1 MIGDNIKA
9 LREKLGLTQQ
19 KFADRLFI
27 KQNSLALIESNKRNI
42 SSSLLK
48 LISYEFNARLE
59 WLETGE
65 GEMRNTSNETLLK
78 QFENLSPQS
87 RELVK
92 YFLML
97 PSEVRDKVAE
107 AVAMAA
113 ELYPRKTEAEQ
124 PHVKPDN
131 ELTPDEAAEIVRHER
146 AAVLAA
152 EKRATSTSSASTGTS
167 GLSKKFGSSP

>member
-97 PSEVRDKVAE
+97 PPEVRDKVAE
-107 AVAMAA
+107 AVAMA
-113 ELYPRKTEAEQ
+113 EAKLKQ
-124 PHVKPDN
+124 
-131 ELTPDEAAEIVRHER
+131 
-146 AAVLAA
+146 
-152 EKRATSTSSASTGTS
+152 
-167 GLSKKFGSSP
+167 